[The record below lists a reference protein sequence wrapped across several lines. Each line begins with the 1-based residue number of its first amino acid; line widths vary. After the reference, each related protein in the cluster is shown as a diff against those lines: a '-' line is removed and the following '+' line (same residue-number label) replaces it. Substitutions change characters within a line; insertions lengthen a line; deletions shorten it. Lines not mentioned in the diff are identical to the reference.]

1 MLKPLAATLLLAGPA
16 FASSDD
22 AWAEFAAEVESACLA
37 AAGDT
42 LSDALAV
49 VDPFGSE
56 SYGLAIVSGR
66 TANDAPASMICVLNK
81 QSRAVEIGGEL
92 AIRVSDR
99 GPEPLTAED
108 TDKAALTG
116 ELFCSFEAEARTLL
130 FAAGNVASDQPA
142 EAAVKL
148 GPAGEAERRRRV
160 RCHHPGRR
168 VHRPRRYGGGGGDR
182 RGDRRRRISRLSGDP
197 DRPARRG
204 SRDGRRGALAL
215 RPVRC
220 RVTGGTSRPPS
231 LLPRRRGRG
240 GGATPP
246 AGARKPARVSMRSA
260 GPGRMASG
268 ARRVAALRRI
278 VGSARSGPSS
288 PAVPSAG
295 RPSVAERLPCL
306 PGCG

>member
-42 LSDALAV
+42 LSDASAV

-148 GPAGEAERRRRV
+148 SGQPV
-160 RCHHPGRR
+160 KLS
-168 VHRPRRYGGGGGDR
+168 VDGGFDA
-182 RGDRRRRISRLSGDP
+182 IT
-197 DRPARRG
+197 
-204 SRDGRRGALAL
+204 RGALFTGHAATAE
-215 RPVRC
+215 VA
-220 RVTGGTSRPPS
+220 VTGE
-231 LLPRRRGRG
+231 
-240 GGATPP
+240 ATED
-246 AGARKPARVSMRSA
+246 GE
-260 GPGRMASG
+260 
-268 ARRVAALRRI
+268 
-278 VGSARSGPSS
+278 S
-288 PAVPSAG
+288 PAYPATLTV
-295 RPSVAERLPCL
+295 RPEEGPEMAAEGLWR
-306 PGCG
+306 CGP